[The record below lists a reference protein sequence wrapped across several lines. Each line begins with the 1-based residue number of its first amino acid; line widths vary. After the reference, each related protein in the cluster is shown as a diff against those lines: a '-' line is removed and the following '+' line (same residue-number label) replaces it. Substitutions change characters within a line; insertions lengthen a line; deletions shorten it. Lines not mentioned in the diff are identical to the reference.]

1 MNESNVFESL
11 KAFTDKQQKWF
22 WEYLKCFNAAKA
34 AEKAGYE
41 NPKQSGW
48 ENKQV
53 MRPLIDAYLE
63 SAAMGSKESLELIQQ
78 HATLNIFNAKQDI
91 EEHGH
96 LIKKLKY
103 DKEGNLIEIEI
114 ANYDAAALLAKIHGL
129 TSAKKQEG
137 NTGKLNEWLEQIK
150 EAREKYG
157 SE

>member
-11 KAFTDKQQKWF
+11 KKFTDKQQEWF
-22 WEYLKCFNAAKA
+22 WEYLKSFNATEAAKA
-34 AEKAGYE
+34 VNYKD
-41 NPKQSGW
+41 PKQSGW

-53 MRPLIDAYLE
+53 MRSVIDAYLE
-63 SAAMGSKESLELIQQ
+63 SESLGAKEVLRLLAQ
-78 HATLNIFNAKQDI
+78 HATFKMSDAGKSEYQ
-91 EEHGH
+91 H
-96 LIKKLKY
+96 LIKKVQRH
-103 DKEGNLIEIEI
+103 DGEITSIE
-114 ANYDAAALLAKIHGL
+114 ASQFDAVALLAKIHGL